1 MERLRHGDRAA
12 AKGGLVIFGSS
23 EDERAWRQT
32 RSNLNTA
39 TLARKLGNSR
49 TACPSWTPKASR
61 MRRPH
66 WRAST
71 SKSAKVLTRMLGVS
85 DR

>member
-1 MERLRHGDRAA
+1 
-12 AKGGLVIFGSS
+12 
-23 EDERAWRQT
+23 
-32 RSNLNTA
+32 
-39 TLARKLGNSR
+39 
-49 TACPSWTPKASR
+49 